1 MPRFSII
8 DAYGWVIGSIIA
20 ENEKTA
26 SDCFKGL
33 TAIDTTNETRNPY
46 YGSQYVDGK
55 WVFAPLAPIEGEN
68 NA

>member
-8 DAYGWVIGSIIA
+8 DANGFAVASIIA
-20 ENEKTA
+20 ENFQIA

-46 YGSQYVDGK
+46 HGSQYINGE
-55 WVFAPLAPIEGEN
+55 WIFPPLIETEN
-68 NA
+68 